1 MRPDWLLSLP
11 PDLPVPVDDGA
22 ADHLP
27 GAAIPPVAL
36 TATDGSSVRL
46 DDPTAPRTVVFAYP
60 RTGRPNEE
68 PPGGTEAWDAIPG
81 ARGCT
86 PQACGYRDHHAE
98 LVELGVRVFGLSS
111 QDTDYQ
117 REAADRLELPY
128 PLLSDESLQFADA
141 LRLPRFEHAG
151 LTLLRRHTLV
161 IDNGRIETVFYP
173 VFPSDRDAETVIAW
187 LREHPT
193 SRTPTP
199 A

>member
-11 PDLPVPVDDGA
+11 PDLPVPLDDGA

-27 GAAIPPVAL
+27 GAAIPPVTL

-98 LVELGVRVFGLSS
+98 LVELGVRLFGLSS
-111 QDTDYQ
+111 QGTDYQ

-128 PLLSDESLQFADA
+128 PLLSDESLRLADA

-173 VFPSDRDAETVIAW
+173 VFPSDRDAETVIGW

>member
-11 PDLPVPVDDGA
+11 PDLPVPLDDGA

-27 GAAIPPVAL
+27 GAAIPPVTL

-98 LVELGVRVFGLSS
+98 LVELGVRLFGLSS
-111 QDTDYQ
+111 QDTDSQ
-117 REAADRLELPY
+117 REAADRLELPD
-128 PLLSDESLQFADA
+128 PLLSDESLRLADA

-173 VFPSDRDAETVIAW
+173 VFPSDRDAETVIGW

>member
-27 GAAIPPVAL
+27 GTAIPPVTLA
-36 TATDGSSVRL
+36 ATDGSSVRL
-46 DDPTAPRTVVFAYP
+46 DDPTALRTVVFAYP

-111 QDTDYQ
+111 QDPDYQ
-117 REAADRLELPY
+117 REAAERLELPY
-128 PLLSDESLQFADA
+128 PLLSDDSFRLADA

-187 LREHPT
+187 LHEHPT

>member
-27 GAAIPPVAL
+27 GAAIPPVTL

-98 LVELGVRVFGLSS
+98 LVALGVRVFGLSS

-128 PLLSDESLQFADA
+128 PLLSDESLRFADA
-141 LRLPRFEHAG
+141 LGLPRFERAG

>member
-1 MRPDWLLSLP
+1 
-11 PDLPVPVDDGA
+11 VT
-22 ADHLP
+22 
-27 GAAIPPVAL
+27 L

-128 PLLSDESLQFADA
+128 PLLSDESLRLADA

-193 SRTPTP
+193 SRTPMP

>member
-11 PDLPVPVDDGA
+11 PDLPVPLDDGA

-27 GAAIPPVAL
+27 GAAIPPVTL

-98 LVELGVRVFGLSS
+98 LVELGVRLFGLSS

-128 PLLSDESLQFADA
+128 PLLSDESLRLADA

-173 VFPSDRDAETVIAW
+173 VFPSDRDAETVIGW